1 MANDKNLK
9 ITFCSGAGT
18 VTGANFLLEG
28 NGKKFLIDCG
38 LIQGEKFVDDLNW
51 GPFPYDASTID
62 ILFITHGHIDHI
74 GRIPK
79 LISEGFNGKIISV
92 VPTKEIAGVM
102 LADTAHLL
110 SRGTELHLDKMYTE
124 ENIKKSLDLWE
135 TL

>member
-18 VTGANFLLEG
+18 VTGSNFLLEG

-38 LIQGEKFVDDLNW
+38 LIQGEKLADDLNW
-51 GPFPYDASTID
+51 QKFTYDASTID

-79 LISEGFNGKIISV
+79 LIAEGFKGKIISTI
-92 VPTKEIAGVM
+92 PTKEITEAM
-102 LADTAHLL
+102 LADTDHLL
-110 SRGTELHLDKMYTE
+110 SRDTDDGLDKIYTQR
-124 ENIKKSLDLWE
+124 IQK
-135 TL
+135 